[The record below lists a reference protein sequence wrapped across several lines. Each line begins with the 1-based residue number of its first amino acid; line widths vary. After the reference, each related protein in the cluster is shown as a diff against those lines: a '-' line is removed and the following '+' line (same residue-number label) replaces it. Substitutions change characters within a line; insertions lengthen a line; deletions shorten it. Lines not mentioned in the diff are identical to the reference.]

1 MFVVVPVKFDTRVGV
16 NIAGIDYRINSI
28 WIEFLRVKS
37 LCGAHYTHYQNIEN
51 CISITYSFKISI
63 RH

>member
-28 WIEFLRVKS
+28 RIEFLRVKS
-37 LCGAHYTHYQNIEN
+37 LCGALIQIP
-51 CISITYSFKISI
+51 KISKMAFLLPI
-63 RH
+63 V